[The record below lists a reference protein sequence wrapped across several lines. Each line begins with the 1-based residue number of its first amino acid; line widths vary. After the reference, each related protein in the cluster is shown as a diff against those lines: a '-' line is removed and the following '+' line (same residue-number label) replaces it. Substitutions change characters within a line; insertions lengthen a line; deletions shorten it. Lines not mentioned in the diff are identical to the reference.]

1 MLLLVLLCMPPHV
14 QVQNIQNKAMV
25 TSIKVKHENDKAEK
39 KVMGKKRL
47 VFITNKFIDKSSN

>member
-39 KVMGKKRL
+39 KSYGEKNVWYL
-47 VFITNKFIDKSSN
+47 LQTSS